1 MKRGQNLNKKIYMDY
16 GATTPVDPKII
27 TAMRPFFEKS
37 FGNPSSIH
45 SYGLDAS
52 EMISESRQHVASI
65 IGAHKDEI
73 IFTSGGTES
82 DNLAIKGI
90 AYKHLDKRKTKGPH
104 ILTSLIEHP
113 AVLEPIRYLEKIGFS
128 IAYIPVDSTGL
139 IDPKQV
145 EENISENTFL
155 VSIMTANN
163 EIGTIE
169 PIREIGRITKKH
181 GVLFHTDAV
190 QAIGK
195 VPLDVKKDSID
206 LLSLSSHKIY
216 GPKGVGA
223 LYVKD
228 AINLEPLFHG
238 GGHEK
243 GMRSGTLNTPG
254 IIGLGKACKL
264 ARNRFEKDTK
274 HLEKLRDTLIE
285 NVLRIEESYLNGH
298 PTKRLVN
305 NAHFRFTAI
314 EGESLHMMLDREGI
328 AAATGSACS
337 SKKLKPSHVLLALG
351 LTPEE
356 SHGSIR
362 FSIGRTST
370 IEDIEYVSEKMMPIV
385 ESLRKMSPLWNKEE
399 ITR

>member
-1 MKRGQNLNKKIYMDY
+1 MDY
-16 GATTPVDPKII
+16 GATTPVDPEII
-27 TAMRPFFEKS
+27 QAMIPFFEKN

-45 SYGLDAS
+45 SYGIDAS

-65 IGAHKDEI
+65 IGANEDEI

-82 DNLAIKGI
+82 DNLAIKGVVN
-90 AYKHLDKRKTKGPH
+90 KHLDKRKTKGPH
-104 ILTSLIEHP
+104 ILTSTIEHP
-113 AVLEPIRYLEKIGFS
+113 AVLEPIRYLEKLGFS
-128 IAYIPVDSTGL
+128 VAYIPVDSTGI
-139 IDPKQV
+139 IDPKQID
-145 EENISENTFL
+145 ENISENTFL

-169 PIREIGRITKKH
+169 PIREIGRITNKH

-195 VPLDVKKDSID
+195 VPLDVKKDFID

-223 LYVKD
+223 LYVKNP
-228 AINLEPLFHG
+228 IKLEPLFHG

-243 GMRSGTLNTPG
+243 GIRSGTLNTPG

-264 ARNRFEKDTK
+264 AKNRFDKDTK
-274 HLEKLRDTLIE
+274 HLEKLRDTLIK
-285 NVLRIEESYLNGH
+285 NVLKIEESYLNGH

-305 NAHFRFTAI
+305 NAHFRFSAI
-314 EGESLHMMLDREGI
+314 EGESLHMMLDHEGI

-337 SKKLKPSHVLLALG
+337 SKKLKHSHVLLALG

-362 FSIGRTST
+362 FSIGRIST
-370 IEDIEYVSEKMMPIV
+370 LEDIEDISEKMSPIV
-385 ESLRKMSPLWNKEE
+385 ESLRNMSPLWNKEKKS
-399 ITR
+399 R